1 MSLNLTSL
9 LSSGPA
15 SVTLRFNVT
24 SNIMPNTGGWWID
37 DIMLTSTNLS
47 RAVAVLP
54 IVPDRTMEPGAEAV
68 FTFKLANVG
77 DYDDEFRFTAVIPSG
92 WTAVIVSNSTTVA
105 PVNQA
110 RVTLASDSESN
121 LQFRVQS
128 PEGVLRGTVE
138 QITLTAFS
146 TNDASERGDF
156 IATARISDPLGL
168 GGVQKYIVWIIV
180 LGIALVVVVIL
191 VDHAKSRRFRGHI
204 R

>member
-1 MSLNLTSL
+1 M
-9 LSSGPA
+9 
-15 SVTLRFNVT
+15 
-24 SNIMPNTGGWWID
+24 
-37 DIMLTSTNLS
+37 
-47 RAVAVLP
+47 
-54 IVPDRTMEPGAEAV
+54 
-68 FTFKLANVG
+68 
-77 DYDDEFRFTAVIPSG
+77 
-92 WTAVIVSNSTTVA
+92 
-105 PVNQA
+105 
-110 RVTLASDSESN
+110 
-121 LQFRVQS
+121 QS

-156 IATARISDPLGL
+156 IVTARIADPLGL